1 MPITLNPQFWWFLSR
16 ASGIVAWLMLTA
28 TVIWGVVLATRA
40 FPEQRRPAW
49 LRDLH
54 TWLGGLS
61 VCFVAVHLVAL
72 MADSY
77 VSFGPT
83 DLLVPFASDW
93 KPVPVAL
100 GVLALWILVAVQ
112 ATSLARKHLPR
123 SLWRWVHLS
132 SYATFWLTSLHAAYA
147 GSDRS
152 ALLYQVTAVATIV
165 AIAWSMMYRVTNR
178 KRSGRAVPATTDTA
192 DTADTAGA
200 SGAKAT
206 TGPAGRPVD
215 RRPVVWP

>member
-1 MPITLNPQFWWFLSR
+1 MHISLNPQFWWFLTR

-28 TVIWGVVLATRA
+28 TVVWGVVLATRA
-40 FPEQRRPAW
+40 FPEHRRPAW

-61 VCFVAVHLVAL
+61 VCFVAVHLGAL
-72 MADSY
+72 VADSY

-93 KPVPVAL
+93 KPIPVAL
-100 GVLALWILVAVQ
+100 GVFAFWILVAVQ
-112 ATSLARKHLPR
+112 VTSLARKHLPR

-132 SYATFWLTSLHAAYA
+132 SYATFWFTSLHAAYA
-147 GSDRS
+147 GTDR
-152 ALLYQVTAVATIV
+152 AAGLYQITAVATIV

-178 KRSGRAVPATTDTA
+178 KPGRRAAGPSSSPAPTGANPPNAPTVPSG
-192 DTADTAGA
+192 
-200 SGAKAT
+200 
-206 TGPAGRPVD
+206 D
-215 RRPVVWP
+215 RRPIVWP